1 MAAAHM
7 FSFLFIVWND
17 LKLCFLSFT
26 STSTT
31 SSSTSSF
38 PTAPWLTSPTGWE
51 TSSTST
57 SMSAVTRGSSASR
70 SSRCPTLS
78 QPFDSWPENRWKSL
92 FYMTEPCLFIFSP
105 AEAFRRITPD
115 MFTDMECWC
124 CNNINL
130 PQEGTTQHVT
140 FVLDIP
146 SVTGFVNKCCGKKEF
161 LLWLYMHHSWNTDII
176 NWKAK
181 TKILSTHQLIM
192 IKKK

>member
-1 MAAAHM
+1 M
-7 FSFLFIVWND
+7 FSFLFIVWNE

-38 PTAPWLTSPTGWE
+38 LTAPWLTSPTGWE

-70 SSRCPTLS
+70 SSRRPTLS

-105 AEAFRRITPD
+105 AEAYRRITLD
-115 MFTDMECWC
+115 MFTNMECWC
-124 CNNINL
+124 CNNMNL

-140 FVLDIP
+140 FVLLLHIP
-146 SVTGFVNKCCGKKEF
+146 SVTGFVNKCCGKKRVSS
-161 LLWLYMHHSWNTDII
+161 LTLYATFMKHRHD
-176 NWKAK
+176 
-181 TKILSTHQLIM
+181 
-192 IKKK
+192 